1 MRMRSVQYVCAP
13 PYSRLTECSAVCAL
27 AGLPAGTIILAVQPP
42 IEVVQEIGHSCPTA
56 LLVVGLQ
63 PGQAL
68 ASSELDSYRRSGVTG
83 LLVGSTSGPS
93 LAQILSVARM
103 SSEVTSGALAIRLR
117 LLGRSIPPAFEA
129 AIDSLVGNGETW
141 TANDWAAAVG
151 ESVRNIERRCAK
163 EWRVPGP
170 RRWLELIRAI
180 RAVQAL
186 QREAN
191 GSVEFAL
198 LRRGFSDA
206 QSTRR
211 LLRRVCDASPTEVR
225 TLIGWYFVLE
235 RWCINSWS
243 PDHGPARRNQADN
256 VAPLAEIRVATV
268 ALQLNCVSID
278 TRSAP

>member
-1 MRMRSVQYVCAP
+1 MRSVQYVCAP
-13 PYSRLTECSAVCAL
+13 PYSRLTEYSAVCAL
-27 AGLPAGTIILAVQPP
+27 VGLPAGTIILAMEPA
-42 IEVVQEIGHSCPTA
+42 IEVVQEIGHLCPTA

-68 ASSELDSYRRSGVTG
+68 ALRELDSYRRSGVTG
-83 LLVGSTSGPS
+83 LLVASTPGPNI
-93 LAQILSVARM
+93 AQVLSVARM

-129 AIDSLVGNGETW
+129 AIDSLVGNHETW
-141 TANDWAAAVG
+141 TAKGWAAAIG

-186 QREAN
+186 QREAK

-198 LRRGFSDA
+198 LRGGGSDP
-206 QSTRR
+206 QSTRQ
-211 LLRRVCDASPTEVR
+211 LLRRVCDASPTDVR
-225 TLIGWYFVLE
+225 TLIGWYFVIE
-235 RWCINSWS
+235 RWCISSWS
-243 PDHGPARRNQADN
+243 SDHRPARRNQADN
-256 VAPLAEIRVATV
+256 VPALFEIRVPTV
-268 ALQLNCVSID
+268 ALPVNCVSND
-278 TRSAP
+278 TRSAT